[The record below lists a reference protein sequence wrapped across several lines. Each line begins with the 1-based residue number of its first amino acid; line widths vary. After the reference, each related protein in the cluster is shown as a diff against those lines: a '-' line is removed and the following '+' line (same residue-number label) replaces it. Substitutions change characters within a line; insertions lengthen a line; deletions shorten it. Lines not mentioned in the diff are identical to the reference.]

1 MCVHVCSIGFLFTL
15 QSGSIKVF
23 HMATKVI
30 FNTSVIEKKTYMW
43 VQMIISIFITVEA
56 DVSVLP
62 LFMKIHL
69 PFPLMASGK
78 ALFSKVTRYLLL
90 VWSVL
95 KM

>member
-1 MCVHVCSIGFLFTL
+1 MYVHVCSIGFLFIL
-15 QSGSIKVF
+15 KSGSIKVF

-30 FNTSVIEKKTYMW
+30 FNTSVKKKIYMW
-43 VQMIISIFITVEA
+43 VQMIIFIFIMVEA
-56 DVSVLP
+56 DVSVLT
-62 LFMKIHL
+62 LFLKMHL